1 MKLPAATVDFQPLEA
16 GTHLAIC
23 YEVIDF
29 GTQKDVYEGETNIRR
44 KLWIGWEVP
53 DQKMDDGRP
62 FVIGKEYTLSMHEKS
77 ALRKH
82 LEAWRGV
89 AFTDSDL
96 GDEGSFDIR
105 NIIGK
110 ACALSVTHN
119 ERGRA
124 KVSSVIALMKG
135 TKVPSRT
142 NEDRYLSLNPDE
154 FTVESYHSLSE
165 WMKEKIAMS
174 PEFSATQQPVA
185 GPVSVP
191 DIDETDDNDLPF

>member
-1 MKLPAATVDFQPLEA
+1 MKLPVETVGFQPLEV

-29 GTQKDVYEGETNIRR
+29 GTQKDVYEGKTTFRR
-44 KLWIGWEVP
+44 KIWIGWEVP
-53 DQKMDDGRP
+53 DQRMDDGRP
-62 FVIGKEYTLSMHEKS
+62 FVIGKRYTLSMNEKS
-77 ALRKH
+77 SLRKH

-96 GDEGSFDIR
+96 GDEGSFDVR

-124 KVSSVIALMKG
+124 IVSSVIALMKG

-142 NEDRYLSLNPDE
+142 NEDRYLSLDPQE
-154 FTVESYHSLSE
+154 FNVESYHSLSE
-165 WMKEKIAMS
+165 WMKETIALS
-174 PEFSATQQPVA
+174 PEFSATQQTVA